1 LGNERFTPTMS
12 ERRRSRRFQLG
23 ALIEVLIQS
32 KGRRK
37 RGRLINLSEGG
48 AFFAMR
54 TDVEVGEELRITIK
68 FPSQAGGRLRTRV
81 VVVWRNTRAAPA
93 VRSLP
98 TGCGVLFEET
108 EVQEQLPSALQILRE
123 QGLLVEEEP
132 PFGQGLN

>member
-1 LGNERFTPTMS
+1 MS
-12 ERRRSRRFQLG
+12 ERRRTRRFQLG
-23 ALIEVLIQS
+23 TLIEVLIQS

-48 AFFAMR
+48 AFLAMR
-54 TDVEVGEELRITIK
+54 TDVEVGEELRVTLK
-68 FPSQAGGRLRTRV
+68 FPLEAGGRLRTRM

-98 TGCGVLFEET
+98 TGCGVLFQGDDL
-108 EVQEQLPSALQILRE
+108 QEQLRAALEVLRE

-132 PFGQGLN
+132 PFGP